1 MNIVES
7 SAESLVGQIPGSDLV
22 VGVYDAA
29 KGFFS
34 GISKETVVQ
43 DIDIMYTYGQTTT
56 AIFSYV
62 KESGKSDSTQI
73 MTYISTS
80 VYTHVGWQWPSFS
93 YVDEYGQSVLRPNVV
108 QGNRTINQV
117 PPGYDNTGLAVDAFV
132 NPSAQRKSVV
142 NRVKYT
148 GIEKKVLGYIYP
160 VNPNGIAHIY

>member
-1 MNIVES
+1 MDK
-7 SAESLVGQIPGSDLV
+7 LQQQ
-22 VGVYDAA
+22 Y
-29 KGFFS
+29 
-34 GISKETVVQ
+34 
-43 DIDIMYTYGQTTT
+43 
-56 AIFSYV
+56 FSYV

-80 VYTHVGWQWPSFS
+80 VYTNVGWQWPSFA

-117 PPGYDNTGLAVDAFV
+117 PQGYDNTGLAVDAFI

-142 NRVKYT
+142 NRVQYT

-160 VNPNGIAHIY
+160 VNPNGLAHIY